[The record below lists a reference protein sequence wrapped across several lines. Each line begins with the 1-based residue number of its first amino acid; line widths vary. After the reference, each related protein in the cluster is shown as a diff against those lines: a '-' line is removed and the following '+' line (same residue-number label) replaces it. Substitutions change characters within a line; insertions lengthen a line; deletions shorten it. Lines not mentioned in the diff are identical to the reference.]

1 MILQALV
8 KYYEDWKNK
17 ERFQGE
23 DGAQKKFLMGFNCH
37 AMEKFKLF

>member
-8 KYYEDWKNK
+8 KYYEDLENK

-37 AMEKFKLF
+37 AMEKFRLF